1 MNKKE
6 IGEYY
11 TPVNLV
17 FSMVEYIKKQISNMD
32 VLEPSAGDGRFVSP
46 LLNYNPKTLD
56 CIELFETKCEKIRR
70 ISDSKNLNVICNDF
84 IDFSLSSSKKYDLI
98 IGNPPYIKKTNMNS
112 EIINNSARL
121 LEKLEIDKIKIENIW
136 VSFILASVKL
146 LKANGSIFFILPFEF
161 LQVNYSEELRLYLE
175 EKFNKIEIIVFDNK
189 VFNNI
194 EQDVCLLY
202 LTNDN
207 NYNKEYIKYSVV
219 KDENDITNPIYESK
233 IMKNKPLKKWTNSI
247 ITDKETELLKKKSE
261 LFKKIKTYADISPG
275 IVTGN
280 NSFFIKNKEF
290 IDITEAPNI
299 PIISKSVLVGN
310 KLIFNNQD
318 FEFLAKD
325 FKEVYLLTLN
335 QEMKSYSKGLQT
347 YLKLGEKTGYN
358 TTYKCKTHKP
368 WYNVPIIAKGDLLFF
383 KRFHLLP
390 KLIINEADIYTTDI
404 SYNIRLNKKYDK
416 YSFGFCFY
424 NSLTLAMSEYLGR
437 FYGGGVCEM
446 IPNEFKDLPLPY
458 KVISK
463 EKINKLNNMIE
474 IGCSVDQITNLVDEE
489 VLKDHFSNEELL
501 IIQEI
506 RRKLISRRIK

>member
-11 TPVNLV
+11 TPFNLV
-17 FSMVEYIKKQISNMD
+17 SSMIEYVQEKILNMD
-32 VLEPSAGDGRFVSP
+32 VLEPSAGDGRFVNC
-46 LLNYNPKTLD
+46 LLNYKPKSLD
-56 CIELFETKCEKIRR
+56 CIELFETKCQEIRK
-70 ISDSKNLNVICNDF
+70 ISDSSKLNVICNDF
-84 IDFSLSSSKKYDLI
+84 IEFSLNSNKKYDLI

-112 EIINNSARL
+112 TIINNSAKL
-121 LEKLEIDKIKIENIW
+121 LNELKIDKIKIENIW

-146 LKANGSIFFILPFEF
+146 LKTNGSIFFVLPFEF

-175 EKFNKIEIIVFDNK
+175 KKFNKIEIIVFDNK
-189 VFNNI
+189 VFDNI

-202 LTNDN
+202 LTNDDS
-207 NYNKEYIKYSVV
+207 YNEEHIKYSVV
-219 KDENDITNPIYESK
+219 KDENDIINCIYESK

-247 ITDKETELLKKKSE
+247 ITDNETELLKKKSE
-261 LFKKIKTYADISPG
+261 IFKKVKTYGDISPG

-290 IDITEAPNI
+290 IDIAEAPNI
-299 PIISKSVLVGN
+299 PIVSKSLLIGN
-310 KLIFNNQD
+310 KLIFNKED
-318 FEFLAKD
+318 FNFLSDSFKD
-325 FKEVYLLTLN
+325 VYLLTLS
-335 QEMKSYSKGLQT
+335 QDMSSYSKGLQN
-347 YLKLGEKTGYN
+347 YLKSGEKNGYN
-358 TTYKCKTHKP
+358 ITYKCKTHKP
-368 WYNVPIIAKGDLLFF
+368 WYNVPIINKGDLLFF

-390 KLIINEADIYTTDI
+390 KLVINEADIYTTDI
-404 SYNIRLNKKYDK
+404 SYNIRLKDGYDK
-416 YSFGFCFY
+416 YSFAFCFY

-458 KVISK
+458 KKIPK
-463 EKINKLNNMIE
+463 EKVKKLNNMIAN
-474 IGCSVDQITNLVDEE
+474 GCSVDEITELVDEE
-489 VLKDHFSNEELL
+489 VLHDHFSNEDLL